1 MHKSIDVDLVGANM
15 NTSIAIAEAAPVP
28 AARTSIALV
37 GTLLVRSFGLA
48 AGVALVLLA
57 AAILFVR

>member
-1 MHKSIDVDLVGANM
+1 VDFAGAKM

-28 AARTSIALV
+28 AARQPIALV
-37 GTLLVRSFGLA
+37 GILLVRSFGLA